1 MQLVS
6 GKLFPADVPSSDRQQ
21 CGQNTEM
28 LIRKYVWHGQYTS
41 ACYIAAF
48 FARRG

>member
-21 CGQNTEM
+21 CGQNTE
-28 LIRKYVWHGQYTS
+28 LSGNPNRNKRRKLDSKYYK
-41 ACYIAAF
+41 
-48 FARRG
+48 